1 MVALLTL
8 PFNALPRLALVTL
21 LSLLPASFGN
31 VVEAAERVSVTYGP
45 LQRSISVASLEAFAK
60 DGTTDS
66 TLRAFLR
73 RVGPETQEGLRTAL
87 TASRE
92 VSPAELSRLLHTPTG
107 DAMLQYTGQLIQT
120 GANQNGAV
128 GIRGALVLG
137 ATQPEGLSLLS
148 FLKAFPTREIRLD
161 LGLAVAQFRQ
171 ATREIA
177 EVDAFLAQVQQL
189 SELESSASAFNY
201 ASLPNIREQGPYAV
215 SSRALMLED
224 ASRDRSYPA
233 DIYYPQD
240 LNQIDRNLPVVVLSH
255 GLGSSRVLFGDFA
268 EHIASYGFA
277 VALPEHIGSNKEQ
290 QDAVRRWLEDELFKP
305 SEFIDRPQD
314 VSFLLDELER
324 LNESEFQGRLDT
336 TQVGVIGHSFGG
348 YTALALAGA
357 TVDFDRVRRLCRF
370 DAGVDVGLVL
380 LLTCRSLALQ
390 SSPEAVQLLTSGE
403 LQDDRVALVI
413 GFNPVSNLF
422 GETGMGR
429 IQVPVVMAGG
439 TDDIATPILREQAEP
454 FTWLTTPEKYL
465 IAAERLSHNAELT
478 TLINRAFYAVDESDE
493 NAEMTRGETRTTVA
507 ALLLAFSQVYVAG
520 DQSYRPF
527 LNSAYLQ
534 ESNQQGF
541 PLHMTRSLP
550 PDAVPQTLD

>member
-1 MVALLTL
+1 MIDLLTL
-8 PFNALPRLALVTL
+8 PSKALPRLALATI
-21 LSLLPASFGN
+21 LSLLPVSFGN
-31 VVEAAERVSVTYGP
+31 GVEAAERVSVRYGP
-45 LQRSISVASLEAFAK
+45 LQRSISVASLEAFAR
-60 DGTTDS
+60 DGSTDS

-87 TASRE
+87 SATRE

-107 DAMLQYTGQLIQT
+107 DAMLQYTGQVIRT
-120 GANQNGAV
+120 GADQNGAV

-148 FLKAFPTREIRLD
+148 FLKAFPTQEVRLD

-171 ATREIA
+171 ATRAIE

-189 SELESSASAFNY
+189 SEQESAGSAFDY
-201 ASLPNIREQGPYAV
+201 GSLPDIRGQGPYAV
-215 SSRALMLED
+215 SSQTVMLED
-224 ASRDRSYPA
+224 VSRDRSYPA

-240 LNQIDRNLPVVVLSH
+240 LGQIEGSIPVVVLSH

-268 EHIASYGFA
+268 EHIASYGIL
-277 VALPEHIGSNKEQ
+277 VALPEHIGSNKER
-290 QDAVRRWLEDELFKP
+290 QDRVRKWLDDELFDP
-305 SEFIDRPQD
+305 SEFFDRPQD

-324 LNESEFQGRLDT
+324 LNDAEFQGRLDT
-336 TQVGVIGHSFGG
+336 TKVGVIGHSFGG
-348 YTALALAGA
+348 YTALALAGG
-357 TVDFDRVRRLCRF
+357 TVDFDRVQRLCRL
-370 DAGVDVGLVL
+370 DAGIDVGLVL

-413 GFNPVSNLF
+413 AFNPVSNLF

-465 IAAERLSHNAELT
+465 IATERLSHNAALT
-478 TLINRAFYAVDESDE
+478 TVINQAFYAVDESDE
-493 NAEMTRGETRTTVA
+493 NVEMTRVETRTTVA

-520 DQSYRPF
+520 NEAFRPF
-527 LNSAYLQ
+527 LNSAYL
-534 ESNQQGF
+534 EASNQQGF

-550 PDAVPQTLD
+550 PDSVPQTLN